1 MLTDVACVQPDFL
14 ERFFPSVLDGVE
26 GDEHSESVLCSLHCL
41 HACVSGL
48 SPYSVSVL
56 HAAQRKAMNE
66 SDGLC
71 GSKSYA
77 GADGNPY
84 CKYDSQALQWF
95 TSSLFIAGVFAALPA
110 GHVTK

>member
-1 MLTDVACVQPDFL
+1 MTSIV
-14 ERFFPSVLDGVE
+14 
-26 GDEHSESVLCSLHCL
+26 SLSLLLGAPAWCD
-41 HACVSGL
+41 AAS
-48 SPYSVSVL
+48 SSAWWTSTVSVCIR
-56 HAAQRKAMNE
+56 APRSFCTE
-66 SDGLC
+66 ELC
-71 GSKSYA
+71 A